1 MYYSVYFRYFI
12 KMAYIIIITFKFFRT
27 AGLHPFGS
35 AGFLQTLQNHALF
48 VINMPTS
55 GLWQTAGA
63 ALPSAYFQKLALMN
77 AQGCQ
82 VKVIDKNYLYVAGG
96 YGFDTDYKD
105 MVTFPLVSK
114 GNCSITG

>member
-1 MYYSVYFRYFI
+1 MFRI
-12 KMAYIIIITFKFFRT
+12 
-27 AGLHPFGS
+27 AGLHPFGKL
-35 AGFLQTLQNHALF
+35 GFLEKLQNHALF

-63 ALPSAYFQKLALMN
+63 ALPSAYFQKLSLMN
-77 AQGCQ
+77 AQGRQ
-82 VKVIDKNYLYVAGG
+82 VKVNDKNYLYVAGG

-114 GNCSITG
+114 GNCYI

>member
-1 MYYSVYFRYFI
+1 M
-12 KMAYIIIITFKFFRT
+12 FRT
-27 AGLHPFGS
+27 AGLHPFGR
-35 AGFLQTLQNHALF
+35 AGFLETLQNHALF

-55 GLWQTAGA
+55 GLWQTAGV

-77 AQGCQ
+77 AQACQ
-82 VKVIDKNYLYVAGG
+82 VKVNDKKYLYVAGG

-114 GNCSITG
+114 GNCGITG